1 MRDNTEKHLE
11 QRLHCCTRVT
21 FLLWRLL
28 FCFQVERRIA
38 VPLTT
43 FWAWGCWISTV
54 FFSVCCFTQSLFQPS
69 WKVTKR
75 WKVARKPRTF
85 VFFPSKNTER
95 NRNYHLFLLFENCG
109 NFCTSNDLNFL
120 HFAYVWV
127 QAQEAKC
134 QVGLQNSVTFLALG
148 QYKTCTNCWNTNKAC
163 TFSEYGDA
171 TQLYHLSSKLFLLCS
186 QLENRAIMFSSDE
199 VEKLSKHAFTTLLS
213 LRNKFLQL
221 FEWLKDDDDHKFE
234 HPKEKPQETNFWENV
249 YHGEVFS
256 SVFHDIWMIPYRT
269 CVFILPPSVKNQGTL
284 YEKKFFT
291 DFSGRKGSRKR
302 GTLSEKVKIWPRG

>member
-1 MRDNTEKHLE
+1 MHTLSQKNLDAWQHWKTPRAKIALLYPCYFSSLE
-11 QRLHCCTRVT
+11 TFVLFPGWKKNCC
-21 FLLWRLL
+21 
-28 FCFQVERRIA
+28 
-38 VPLTT
+38 
-43 FWAWGCWISTV
+43 STDYILSMGMLDFDS

-249 YHGEVFS
+249 YPGDVV
-256 SVFHDIWMIPYRT
+256 SVHR
-269 CVFILPPSVKNQGTL
+269 
-284 YEKKFFT
+284 
-291 DFSGRKGSRKR
+291 
-302 GTLSEKVKIWPRG
+302 